1 MNDDEYINNLAN
13 EIHQVHFEILK
24 TENLLFDYMNLH
36 VDQIK
41 AAKQAYKEMK
51 REVLCNYRYGGEN
64 FEIDIKNTNRQ
75 QKN

>member
-41 AAKQAYKEMK
+41 AAKEAYKEMK
-51 REVLCNYRYGGEN
+51 REVLCNYR
-64 FEIDIKNTNRQ
+64 
-75 QKN
+75 